1 MYASLLLL
9 FVWTLMLSP
18 GTAISSEEFGL
29 HYVKAYFDAI
39 GVDFDDSACRP
50 QSRYITY
57 TGGTNMPFQ
66 AHPFSHALENY
77 TQAAE
82 KVIDYMASA
91 VNAFIEN
98 ANQSRGP
105 MKDLQLF
112 LEVTLQDVINE
123 PKVNACEGTS
133 LFKHVVIEPEKYPAE
148 DDSEAALFEYVAA
161 LAELTKF
168 VNAEAVKVE
177 TNALVIS
184 LWTGHVSQVRKA
196 AAAIGEEVTS
206 ALLTMSGQSGIPIL
220 EGNEL
225 GEWAKWTL
233 CNQLLRLR
241 PSRELR
247 ETLTLARDLPTWRDF
262 GNYSLE
268 MLNGVIRSVAEK
280 DYTYQAALAELT
292 GYLVQ
297 APSSRQNIYWTMVKL
312 LPKLREAYYSHSN
325 QQEWQSDLG
334 GMIFEVGAILY
345 HYGFVVDQNLRD
357 SIFGIGER
365 LGVLA
370 AGPEKK

>member
-9 FVWTLMLSP
+9 LVWTLMLSP

-39 GVDFDDSACRP
+39 GV
-50 QSRYITY
+50 
-57 TGGTNMPFQ
+57 
-66 AHPFSHALENY
+66 ALENY

-82 KVIDYMASA
+82 KVIDYMASG

-133 LFKHVVIEPEKYPAE
+133 LFKHVVIEPQKYPAE

-177 TNALVIS
+177 TNAL
-184 LWTGHVSQVRKA
+184 
-196 AAAIGEEVTS
+196 